1 MMKWKLYGAAG
12 AIAVLAAGMLWLA
25 FNRGPLAAV
34 VVEVAAAREAEIVAS
49 VFGIGTVEARHSYAI
64 GPTQAGRVLKVHV
77 DHGDVVKAGQAL
89 AEIDPV
95 DLSQRL
101 KGAASAWE
109 RARHA
114 VLVAEAQEREARSR
128 LALASA
134 NAARYRDL
142 VQKNFVSREAAESR
156 GNEASVAQA
165 GLEAAQAALQVARKD
180 VDRAAEDRNALARQL
195 ANLQLVSP
203 VDGIVI
209 ARDAEPG
216 TTVVAGQAV
225 VRVIDP
231 RSLWVRARIDQS
243 RAFGLA
249 AGLPAEIVLR
259 SNQANVITGRVARV
273 EIESDAVTEE
283 RIVTIAFVAPTPL
296 SIGEL
301 AEVTIH
307 RGKRPRGVVVPSA
320 AVKRVYQQQGVWQM
334 VEGKTRFRVV
344 KTGVQTLDG
353 MTEVLDGLAA
363 GDSVIVYSS
372 AQLREGIKVRTG
384 KIS

>member
-1 MMKWKLYGAAG
+1 MKWKLYTAAG
-12 AIAVLAAGMLWLA
+12 GIVVLVAGMLWFA

-34 VVEVAAAREAEIVAS
+34 AVEVAAAREAEITAS

-64 GPTQAGRVLKVHV
+64 GPTLAGRVLKVHV
-77 DHGDVVKAGQAL
+77 DHGDAVKAGQVL

-95 DLSQRL
+95 DLQPRL
-101 KGAASAWE
+101 NGADSTFE
-109 RARHA
+109 RARSS

-128 LALASA
+128 LAIATA
-134 NAARYRDL
+134 NAARYDGL
-142 VQKNFVSREAAESR
+142 VEKNFVSREAAEVR
-156 GNEASVAQA
+156 NNEANVAQA

-180 VDRAAEDRNALARQL
+180 VERAAEDRNALARQL
-195 ANLQLVSP
+195 GNLHLTSP

-243 RAFGLA
+243 RASGLA
-249 AGLPAEIVLR
+249 PGLPAEVVLR
-259 SNQANVITGRVARV
+259 SNQTNVITGQVARV

-283 RIVTIAFVAPTPL
+283 RIVTIAFVAPPPL

-307 RGKRPRGVVVPSA
+307 RGKGMRGLVIPSA
-320 AVKRVYQQQGVWQM
+320 AVKRVDQRQGVWQV
-334 VEGKTRFRVV
+334 VEGRTRFRAV

>member
-1 MMKWKLYGAAG
+1 MKWKLYAAAAG
-12 AIAVLAAGMLWLA
+12 IVVLVAAMLWFA

-34 VVEVAAAREAEIVAS
+34 AVEVAAAREAEITAS
-49 VFGIGTVEARHSYAI
+49 VFGIGTVEARYSYAI
-64 GPTQAGRVLKVHV
+64 GPTLAGRVLKVHV
-77 DHGDVVKAGQAL
+77 DHGDAVKAGQVL

-95 DLSQRL
+95 DLQPRL
-101 KGAASAWE
+101 KGADSTFE
-109 RARHA
+109 RARNA

-128 LALASA
+128 LAIATA
-134 NAARYRDL
+134 NAARYNGL
-142 VQKNFVSREAAESR
+142 VEKNFVSREAAEVR
-156 GNEASVAQA
+156 NNEANVAQA

-180 VDRAAEDRNALARQL
+180 VERAAEDRNALARQL
-195 ANLQLVSP
+195 GNLHLTSP

-243 RAFGLA
+243 RASGLA
-249 AGLPAEIVLR
+249 PGLPAEVVLR
-259 SNQANVITGRVARV
+259 SNQTNVITGQVARV

-283 RIVTIAFVAPTPL
+283 RIVTIAFVAPPPL

-307 RGKRPRGVVVPSA
+307 RGKGMRGLVIPSA
-320 AVKRVYQQQGVWQM
+320 AVKRVDQRQGVWQV
-334 VEGKTRFRVV
+334 VEGRTRFRAV